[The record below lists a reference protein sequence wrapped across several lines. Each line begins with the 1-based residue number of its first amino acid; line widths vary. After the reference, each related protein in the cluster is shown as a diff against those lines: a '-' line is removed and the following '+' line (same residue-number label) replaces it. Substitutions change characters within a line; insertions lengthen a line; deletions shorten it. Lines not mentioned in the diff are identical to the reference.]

1 MGRNVS
7 TVLIS
12 VESVMLN
19 DGDTLFNSEILQK
32 LIYFISQVD
41 LELSCLC
48 LIAFGLLSPSPV
60 CLLSS
65 C

>member
-12 VESVMLN
+12 VEYVTLN

-41 LELSCLC
+41 LELSCLS
-48 LIAFGLLSPSPV
+48 LIAISPSPV